1 MIARASRPWSNGLL
15 AGLIAVVIIGAV
27 QTFGYRHEHHLLKHR
42 DCNERRLNTA
52 TRAET
57 SLGAVRPMSC
67 LLLLI
72 LLVLL
77 GVAAWRDV
85 ATRAIPNTISL
96 LIVLA
101 GALSRVLVGP
111 LALALSAATAMSIF
125 LLLMIAFSRGLL
137 GGGDVKIMTALAV
150 GLSPFNSWRF
160 VLVTAIAGGFLAV
173 AYILLSHKKYRM
185 RGAKPASLLGR
196 IAQVEFWRIRRR
208 GPLPYGVAIAA
219 GGAFVLLHPGS
230 F

>member
-1 MIARASRPWSNGLL
+1 
-15 AGLIAVVIIGAV
+15 
-27 QTFGYRHEHHLLKHR
+27 
-42 DCNERRLNTA
+42 
-52 TRAET
+52 
-57 SLGAVRPMSC
+57 MSC
-67 LLLLI
+67 LLLLT

-85 ATRAIPNTISL
+85 ATRAIPNTVSL

-101 GALSRVLVGP
+101 GALSRILVGP
-111 LALALSAATAMSIF
+111 LALALSAATAMLIF
-125 LLLMIAFSRGLL
+125 LLLMVAFSRGLL
-137 GGGDVKIMTALAV
+137 GGGDVKIMAALAV
-150 GLSPFNSWRF
+150 GLSPFDTWRF
-160 VLVTAIAGGFLAV
+160 VLATAISGGLLAV
-173 AYILLSHKKYRM
+173 VYIVLSRNTRRL
-185 RGAKPASLLGR
+185 RGTKRTSLLGR

>member
-1 MIARASRPWSNGLL
+1 
-15 AGLIAVVIIGAV
+15 
-27 QTFGYRHEHHLLKHR
+27 
-42 DCNERRLNTA
+42 
-52 TRAET
+52 
-57 SLGAVRPMSC
+57 MSC

-101 GALSRVLVGP
+101 GALSRILVGP

-150 GLSPFNSWRF
+150 GLSPFESWRF

-173 AYILLSHKKYRM
+173 A
-185 RGAKPASLLGR
+185 
-196 IAQVEFWRIRRR
+196 
-208 GPLPYGVAIAA
+208 
-219 GGAFVLLHPGS
+219 
-230 F
+230 